1 MRLRIGRAARCE
13 AASGSGGTTVET
25 ETSYGKLACMRAP
38 RPPRVVVLA
47 GINGAGKTT
56 ASRELLANVLK
67 IPTFVNADAIA
78 RGLNGLNPEAEAI
91 RAGRIMLTQLDEL
104 TKERA
109 DFAFETTLA
118 ARTYAGWL
126 ANLRATGFEVYL
138 YYYWLRAPELAITR
152 VAQRVASGGHFVPD
166 DTIRQRYARS
176 VRNFFELYR
185 PVADVWEVYDNS
197 NGLRVLLGFGSL
209 DEELIADEAGWEAF
223 RRSGFP

>member
-1 MRLRIGRAARCE
+1 M
-13 AASGSGGTTVET
+13 S
-25 ETSYGKLACMRAP
+25 AP

-78 RGLNGLNPEAEAI
+78 RGLNGLNPESEAV
-91 RAGRIMLTQLDEL
+91 RAGRIMLAQLDEL
-104 TKERA
+104 AKERT

-126 ANLRATGFEVYL
+126 ANLRATGYEVHL
-138 YYYWLRAPELAITR
+138 YYYWLDSAELAINR
-152 VAQRVASGGHFVPD
+152 VAGRVRSGGHHVPD
-166 DTIRQRYARS
+166 ETIRQRYGRS

-197 NGLRVLLGFGSL
+197 YGQRALLAFGSI
-209 DEELIADEAGWEAF
+209 DEELIVDEAMWDIF
-223 RRSGFP
+223 RRSGE

>member
-1 MRLRIGRAARCE
+1 M
-13 AASGSGGTTVET
+13 S
-25 ETSYGKLACMRAP
+25 AP

-78 RGLNGLNPEAEAI
+78 RGLNGLNPESEAV

-104 TKERA
+104 SKGRA

-126 ANLRATGFEVYL
+126 ATLRATGYQVFL
-138 YYYWLRAPELAITR
+138 YYYWLNSPDLAI
-152 VAQRVASGGHFVPD
+152 QRVAARVQSGGHFVPD
-166 DTIRQRYARS
+166 DTIRQRYSRS

-185 PVADVWEVYDNS
+185 PVCDWWEVYDNS
-197 NGLRVLLGFGSL
+197 YGQRALLALGAPG
-209 DEELIADEAGWEAF
+209 EELIHDEAAWDQF
-223 RRSGFP
+223 QRSGSND